1 MGINLGIKWR
11 YNGFP
16 SLQYWQ
22 NHRFTKGM
30 KPSSRTTQ
38 WHLLLRINCYSA
50 AFLVSKVNLTNPL
63 LCPLFLVVPKNWER
77 RNNVGL
83 RNLGHRL
90 SLKCRM
96 GSDKRHE
103 GKNMPQTY
111 QWWTALVHMWV
122 ASKHLWARTKVC
134 LQQMDT
140 VRRTLSQAV
149 AETTALKKQ

>member
-1 MGINLGIKWR
+1 MVFPVCSTDKTTDSQKGWNPAQGQHNGICCFGRTAILQPSWWAKWTL
-11 YNGFP
+11 P
-16 SLQYWQ
+16 
-22 NHRFTKGM
+22 T
-30 KPSSRTTQ
+30 
-38 WHLLLRINCYSA
+38 
-50 AFLVSKVNLTNPL
+50 PL
-63 LCPLFLVVPKNWER
+63 LCPLFLVVPKKWER